1 MSVPR
6 KILVVRLSSLGDI
19 LHTLPAFQSL
29 RAAFPEAEIDWL
41 VEKRMKFLLAAL
53 PGLNQLMVLDTK
65 SLRSRPWSLDAW
77 RQCGRLIRKLRARR
91 YDLALDFQG
100 LLKTA
105 FLIYLTGAKVRMGFS
120 RELVRERPA
129 HWFYHHYLRP
139 PAQQTHVTRLNQ
151 ELARAAGGIAS
162 SGPFP
167 LSVGDDDR
175 DTILARLRVDRLS
188 EYVVINPGGGWPTKR
203 WNAAKY
209 GALASRIQE
218 ELKLGVVVTTGPGE
232 EPLFEE
238 MCRYCTGA
246 PPRQFSVPF
255 RQLIPLYQ
263 GARLVIG
270 GDTGPFHLA
279 SMLGTP
285 VVGIFGPTSPVRN
298 GPLSQHDEVVVHLL
312 PCSFCY
318 GRSCP
323 TQNECMDISVE
334 EVFSAVTRRLAR
346 AREPR

>member
-6 KILVVRLSSLGDI
+6 RILIVRLSSLGDI
-19 LHTLPAFQSL
+19 LHALPAFQSL

-41 VEKRMKFLLAAL
+41 IEQRMKFLLAAL
-53 PGLNQLMVLDTK
+53 PGLNELMVLDTK
-65 SLRSRPWSLDAW
+65 SLRSRPWSLEAW
-77 RQCGRLIRKLRARR
+77 RQFGRLIRRLRARR
-91 YDLALDFQG
+91 YDVALDFQG

-105 FLIYLTGAKVRMGFS
+105 LLTCLSGARVRMGFS

-129 HWFYHHYLRP
+129 HWFYHQKLRP
-139 PAQQTHVTRLNQ
+139 PSQETHVARLNQ
-151 ELARAAGGIAS
+151 GLARAAGGIAS

-175 DTILARLRVDRLS
+175 DTILARLRVDELS
-188 EYVVINPGGGWPTKR
+188 EYVVINPGGGWSTKR
-203 WNAAKY
+203 WGTAKY
-209 GALASRIQE
+209 GALASRIHE

-232 EPLFEE
+232 EKLFEE
-238 MCRYCTGA
+238 MCRHCTGA
-246 PPRQFSVPF
+246 PLRQFSVPF

-263 GARLVIG
+263 RAQLVIG

-298 GPLSQHDEVVVHLL
+298 GPLSENDEVVVHQLH
-312 PCSFCY
+312 CSFCY

-334 EVFSAVTRRLAR
+334 EVFSAVTRRLAG
-346 AREPR
+346 ARDPR

>member
-1 MSVPR
+1 MSVPQR
-6 KILVVRLSSLGDI
+6 ILIVRLSSLGDI
-19 LHTLPAFQSL
+19 LHALPAFQSL
-29 RAAFPEAEIDWL
+29 RAAFPQAEIDWL

-65 SLRSRPWSLDAW
+65 SLRSRPWSLEAW
-77 RQCGRLIRKLRARR
+77 RECGRLIRKMRARR

-105 FLIYLTGAKVRMGFS
+105 LLTYLAGARVRMGFS
-120 RELVRERPA
+120 REHVRERPA
-129 HWFYHHYLRP
+129 HWFYHRGVRP
-139 PAQQTHVTRLNQ
+139 PSGPTHVARLNQ
-151 ELARAAGGIAS
+151 ELARAAGGIKS
-162 SGPFP
+162 PVPFP
-167 LSVGDDDR
+167 LSVSDDDR
-175 DTILARLRVDRLS
+175 DSILARLRDDQIS
-188 EYVVINPGGGWPTKR
+188 EYIVINPGGGWPTKR
-203 WNAAKY
+203 WDAAKY
-209 GALASRIQE
+209 GVLASRIQT
-218 ELKLGVVVTTGPGE
+218 ELKLGVIVTTGPGE
-232 EPLFEE
+232 EKLFEE
-238 MCRYCTGA
+238 MCRHCTGVL
-246 PPRQFSVPF
+246 PRQFSLPF

-263 GARLVIG
+263 RARLVIG

-285 VVGIFGPTSPVRN
+285 VVGVFGPTSPVRN

-346 AREPR
+346 LRDPQ

>member
-1 MSVPR
+1 MTAPR
-6 KILVVRLSSLGDI
+6 KILIVRLSSLGDI
-19 LHTLPAFQSL
+19 LHALPAFQSL
-29 RAAFPEAEIDWL
+29 RAAYPEAEIDWL
-41 VEKRMKFLLAAL
+41 VEKRMKSLLAAL
-53 PGLNQLMVLDTK
+53 PGLNQLMVVDTQ
-65 SLRSRPWSLDAW
+65 SLRSRPWSIGAW
-77 RQCGRLIRKLRARR
+77 RECGRLIRKLRARR

-105 FLIYLTGAKVRMGFS
+105 LLTYLAGARLRMGFA

-129 HWFYHHYLRP
+129 HWFYHREVRP
-139 PAQQTHVTRLNQ
+139 PSQQTHVAQLNQ
-151 ELARAAGGIAS
+151 ELAREAGGVAS
-162 SGPFP
+162 PGSFP
-167 LSVGDDDR
+167 LSVSDDDR
-175 DTILARLRVDRLS
+175 NTILGRLREDQLS

-203 WNAAKY
+203 WDAAKY
-209 GALASRIQE
+209 GALASRIQD
-218 ELKLGVVVTTGPGE
+218 ELKLGVIVTTGPGE
-232 EPLFEE
+232 EKLFEE
-238 MCRYCTGA
+238 MCRHCTGA
-246 PPRQFSVPF
+246 LPRQFSVPF

-263 GARLVIG
+263 EARLVIG

-285 VVGIFGPTSPVRN
+285 VVGVFGPTSPVRN

-346 AREPR
+346 VRDPR